1 MYGVCRKGAIFVRF
15 SQASDWPAACL
26 FQSGKW
32 EKCCL
37 FTGLWVKVIV
47 QTIPE
52 SDRPQKKTKKT
63 ILSYPEN
70 IYEHLVSLPTWTSF
84 LVISWFSKN
93 FAHWNEPNKC
103 PAKENLV
110 SWRRAKEV
118 LRREIKILSMH
129 VGTSKTDFVAR
140 TAFQLILSSRG
151 SPRLRAN
158 FFVIF
163 NLILMC
169 HLSGQEAFSFESL
182 TRYPSLIWNTA
193 GTEGSVEPNCVL
205 RSSAFLWPGG
215 N

>member
-1 MYGVCRKGAIFVRF
+1 M
-15 SQASDWPAACL
+15 
-26 FQSGKW
+26 
-32 EKCCL
+32 
-37 FTGLWVKVIV
+37 
-47 QTIPE
+47 
-52 SDRPQKKTKKT
+52 
-63 ILSYPEN
+63 LS
-70 IYEHLVSLPTWTSF
+70 
-84 LVISWFSKN
+84 
-93 FAHWNEPNKC
+93 
-103 PAKENLV
+103 
-110 SWRRAKEV
+110 
-118 LRREIKILSMH
+118 REIKILSMH

-193 GTEGSVEPNCVL
+193 GKEGSVEPNCVL
-205 RSSAFLWPGG
+205 CSFAFLWPGG

>member
-26 FQSGKW
+26 FLSGKW

-52 SDRPQKKTKKT
+52 SDRPQKNTKKNYLKLPRKYLWKSCFT
-63 ILSYPEN
+63 T
-70 IYEHLVSLPTWTSF
+70 HLNF
-84 LVISWFSKN
+84 FFSDFMIFQN

-169 HLSGQEAFSFESL
+169 HLVGSGSL
-182 TRYPSLIWNTA
+182 LFW
-193 GTEGSVEPNCVL
+193 VL
-205 RSSAFLWPGG
+205 DPRPVSYLEHCRNRRQCIAQLCFGQFCLFVARW
-215 N
+215 